1 MPPLRIPVTRYY
13 GSKRKLVEK
22 IWNIFDELELE
33 FDSVLDI
40 FGGSAIFSY
49 YAKTKNKT
57 VIYNDIFKFNYLIGK
72 ALIENNN
79 CNLTPDDFV
88 NLTIPKDNVN
98 YDSIVE
104 DNYFGIY
111 FTEEENKIIDIVV
124 QNIQFLNEENKA
136 FAYYVL
142 FQACLIK
149 RPFNLFHRKNLS
161 LRLNHTKS
169 NFGNKKT
176 WEHSFEDL
184 FYKFSQELQLFVF
197 NNGRNNLSVNY
208 SALNC
213 PVNANL
219 IYIDPP
225 YFSMNGSHITYHS
238 RYHFLEGL
246 ANYNQIEQSLS
257 NQKANKEILIND
269 NSEFEVKLNFL
280 TDLSKLIER
289 YQNSVIAISYCSPG
303 YPTIDDIANVVR
315 TYKQNCHI
323 ANLGDYSYALNRSNK
338 GKREFL
344 IVGY

>member
-1 MPPLRIPVTRYY
+1 MKIPVTRYY

-22 IWNIFDELELE
+22 IWNVFDELGLE

-49 YAKTKNKT
+49 YAKKKDKT
-57 VIYNDIFKFNYLIGK
+57 VTYNDIFKFNYLIGK
-72 ALIENNN
+72 ALIEIKR
-79 CNLTPDDFV
+79 CTLTPEDFV
-88 NLTIPKDNVN
+88 NLTIPKAGINYRRIVESN
-98 YDSIVE
+98 YD
-104 DNYFGIY
+104 NIY

-124 QNIQFLNEENKA
+124 QNIQFLDIDDRP

-176 WEHSFEDL
+176 WERSFAEL
-184 FYKFSQELQLFVF
+184 FLKFSQELLTFVF
-197 NNGRNNLSVNY
+197 DNGKNNLSVNY

-213 PVNANL
+213 PINTDL

-225 YFSMNGSHITYHS
+225 YFSVNGSHVSYHS

-246 ANYNQIEQSLS
+246 ANYDQIEHFIS
-257 NQKANKEILIND
+257 NQRANKEILINN
-269 NSEFEVKLNFL
+269 NSEFEVKSSFL
-280 TDLSKLIER
+280 IDLSKLIQR
-289 YQNSVIAISYCSPG
+289 YQNSIIAISYCSPG
-303 YPTIDDIANVVR
+303 YPEIEDIANIIR
-315 TYKQNCHI
+315 AYKQNCHVES
-323 ANLGDYSYALNRSNK
+323 LGDYSYALNRSNS

-344 IVGY
+344 IIGY

>member
-49 YAKTKNKT
+49 YAKTKGKT

-72 ALIENNN
+72 ALIQKNS
-79 CNLTPDDFV
+79 CNLTSDDFV
-88 NLTIPKDNVN
+88 KLTIPRDN
-98 YDSIVE
+98 YDYKKIVE
-104 DNYFGIY
+104 DNYSDIY
-111 FTEEENKIIDIVV
+111 FTEEENRTIDIVV
-124 QNIQFLNEENKA
+124 QNIQFLDKENQA

-169 NFGNKKT
+169 NFGNNKT

-184 FYKFSQELQLFVF
+184 FYKFSRELQLFVF
-197 NNGRNNLSVNY
+197 DNGKNNLSVNY
-208 SALNC
+208 SSLNC
-213 PVNANL
+213 PINADL

-225 YFSMNGSHITYHS
+225 YFGKGSHITYHS

-246 ANYNQIEQSLS
+246 ANYNEIEQYISI
-257 NQKANKEILIND
+257 QKANKEILIN
-269 NSEFEVKLNFL
+269 NSKEFEVKSNFL
-280 TDLSKLIER
+280 NDLSRLIELH
-289 YQNSVIAISYCSPG
+289 QNSIIAISYCSPG
-303 YPTIDDIANVVR
+303 YPSIDDIANVIK
-315 TYKQNCHI
+315 TYKDNCHI
-323 ANLGDYSYALNRSNK
+323 ANLGSYSYALNKSND
-338 GKREFL
+338 GKMEFL